1 MVLIASAA
9 VFSCT
14 ASCSEK
20 KKNESDQDD
29 NRSAE
34 STVNITSSVNEGD
47 MEITWLADYDLNG
60 QGSERPSAV
69 AIFED
74 VYGGRIDYVQTSPGG
89 KLSKL
94 AEMLSAGE
102 EVDMFPYEDGVFPEG
117 ALRDLFSP
125 LDPYYEELGMDEG
138 IWEDMSGVID
148 MFAYNGEHYV
158 VPYALS
164 EPFLL
169 TYSRK
174 LMQSEGI
181 TDPCSLYK
189 EGKWDWNAMMEMI
202 NKFAGSET
210 TAHHFGI
217 SGFYG
222 EAMLSSTGRTVI
234 GFDGK
239 SFTNNIGDPQIEKAE
254 AFMNDI
260 RSRWLYNSVW
270 SDMYPHDQN
279 TLFYASRDWTVPI
292 SNKYNAD
299 YDLMVVPF
307 PKAPDAD
314 KYYVNC
320 RANARMLVNGSSKGK
335 AVAAYLKCERLAVT
349 ELRESAKAGALKS
362 GITEEQYDAIQ
373 DYLDTSKVTPV
384 FDPGYGMSSRMY
396 GNGDYN
402 FETRGVMN
410 NITSALLEGGAP
422 VGSWEEL
429 RDRMSPIID
438 DELANYSH

>member
-1 MVLIASAA
+1 MA
-9 VFSCT
+9 
-14 ASCSEK
+14 
-20 KKNESDQDD
+20 
-29 NRSAE
+29 
-34 STVNITSSVNEGD
+34 NIK
-47 MEITWLADYDLNG
+47 W
-60 QGSERPSAV
+60 
-69 AIFED
+69 
-74 VYGGRIDYVQTSPGG
+74 
-89 KLSKL
+89 
-94 AEMLSAGE
+94 
-102 EVDMFPYEDGVFPEG
+102 
-117 ALRDLFSP
+117 
-125 LDPYYEELGMDEG
+125 
-138 IWEDMSGVID
+138 GVIGT
-148 MFAYNGEHYV
+148 ANIARGCTI
-158 VPYALS
+158 PG
-164 EPFLL
+164 
-169 TYSRK
+169 
-174 LMQSEGI
+174 MQ
-181 TDPCSLYK
+181 L
-189 EGKWDWNAMMEMI
+189 
-202 NKFAGSET
+202 
-210 TAHHFGI
+210 
-217 SGFYG
+217 
-222 EAMLSSTGRTVI
+222 
-234 GFDGK
+234 
-239 SFTNNIGDPQIEKAE
+239 TNNCELYAIAGRDKEKAE